1 MKLPCN
7 IAVTVDNNYIIW
19 AKAKP
24 VECTIIEIDI
34 YNQI

>member
-7 IAVTVDNNYIIW
+7 ILLVVDNNYHM

-24 VECTIIEIDI
+24 VECTIIEIDT
-34 YNQI
+34 